1 MNRFLY
7 LSSALFLS
15 VSNSSCVK
23 DKIDVDKPN
32 LLVIMTDE
40 HSIRTL
46 GCYREH
52 MAECQRNL
60 WGSSLKI
67 ETPNIDRLASEGAL
81 CLNFFTSA
89 PVSTPARASFQTGL
103 YPPAAGAPING
114 MPKYSNINTFADVL
128 SENGY
133 STTYVGKW
141 HLAGVPKIPG
151 RMYYEPG
158 FSFGW
163 QNRNYKFETDHE
175 KWYKVKE
182 KPNRIYITN
191 KNKEGDDA
199 YEYSTDFL
207 TNKVIELL
215 EEGGLINVHTEGSE
229 HYLLVSELPDVE
241 RYSRMYYDLSIN
253 KEGIDAIHHLL
264 ERMEEMKREM
274 DSLRKQ
280 LTLYRK
286 REIEDTDR

>member
-1 MNRFLY
+1 M
-7 LSSALFLS
+7 
-15 VSNSSCVK
+15 
-23 DKIDVDKPN
+23 
-32 LLVIMTDE
+32 
-40 HSIRTL
+40 
-46 GCYREH
+46 
-52 MAECQRNL
+52 
-60 WGSSLKI
+60 
-67 ETPNIDRLASEGAL
+67 
-81 CLNFFTSA
+81 
-89 PVSTPARASFQTGL
+89 
-103 YPPAAGAPING
+103 
-114 MPKYSNINTFADVL
+114 TFADVL

-163 QNRNYKFETDHE
+163 QNRNYMFETDHE

-215 EEGGLINVHTEGSE
+215 EERDNR
-229 HYLLVSELPDVE
+229 PFC
-241 RYSRMYYDLSIN
+241 MMLSIPDPHSPDLC
-253 KEGIDAIHHLL
+253 KEPYISQYAKI
-264 ERMEEMKREM
+264 
-274 DSLRKQ
+274 
-280 LTLYRK
+280 
-286 REIEDTDR
+286 EITNPSTKY